1 MGLIGGL
8 LGQAGGAFLGGALGG
23 SKGAQAGQSIGGT
36 LGNLLPFK
44 KGGRVPGP
52 KGKPRAVLAH
62 GGEVILPL
70 GVAPTKAQ
78 KAAIRKRGGKVY

>member
-23 SKGAQAGQSIGGT
+23 KTGAQAGQSIGGT

-44 KGGRVPGP
+44 KGGKVPGA
-52 KGKPRAVLAH
+52 KGKPRAILAH
-62 GGEVILPL
+62 GGETVLPV

-78 KAAIRKRGGKVY
+78 VKAIKKRGGKM